1 MGNNTQVSLVKK
13 MEMGRAFPVEG
24 AACKDRG
31 QREDGEFRGLIA
43 PSLVP
48 RRERKAS
55 EKLKRRADGH
65 LLGK

>member
-1 MGNNTQVSLVKK
+1 

-31 QREDGEFRGLIA
+31 QREGGEIRGLIA

-48 RRERKAS
+48 IRERKAV
-55 EKLKRRADGH
+55 EKLKRTADGH